1 MELSVQI
8 ENLFRRDRS
17 KLVGFIRER
26 VRSKEEAEDILQDV
40 FANVL
45 AAASEVTEPIENLGA
60 WVFTAIRNRII
71 DSYRKKRPQTFTD
84 TIYSDDEGDVAS
96 FENFLSDITLSPERS
111 LVSRTIREAVL
122 EALGGMEAA
131 RGKRVALLGLTFKP
145 NTDDMRDSPAI
156 AVAQALTDAGVKVRA
171 YDPEGMEQA
180 RPLMRDVEF
189 ASGPYEVAEQADAV
203 VLVTEWDV
211 FRALD
216 LKRLVSRM
224 AQPIFVDLRNVYPSE
239 DLLEAG
245 FSWHAIGRGSS
256 PQPPAMRDP
265 RGETVAQAA
274 RSAVRQRNE
283 R

>member
-1 MELSVQI
+1 MKSVVRENKDMELSVQI

-96 FENFLSDITLSPERS
+96 FENFLSDVTLSPERS

-122 EALGGMEAA
+122 EALDELPKEQKYAFVKNEFEGVSFREMAEETGENINTLLA
-131 RGKRVALLGLTFKP
+131 RKRY
-145 NTDDMRDSPAI
+145 
-156 AVAQALTDAGVKVRA
+156 AVLYLR
-171 YDPEGMEQA
+171 
-180 RPLMRDVEF
+180 
-189 ASGPYEVAEQADAV
+189 
-203 VLVTEWDV
+203 
-211 FRALD
+211 
-216 LKRLVSRM
+216 KRLKE
-224 AQPIFVDLRNVYPSE
+224 LYENLHE
-239 DLLEAG
+239 
-245 FSWHAIGRGSS
+245 
-256 PQPPAMRDP
+256 
-265 RGETVAQAA
+265 
-274 RSAVRQRNE
+274 
-283 R
+283 

>member
-1 MELSVQI
+1 MKTVVRENKDMELSVQI

-96 FENFLSDITLSPERS
+96 FENFLSDVTLSPERS

-122 EALGGMEAA
+122 EALDELPKEQKYAFVKNEFEGVSFREMAEETGENINTLLA
-131 RGKRVALLGLTFKP
+131 RKRY
-145 NTDDMRDSPAI
+145 
-156 AVAQALTDAGVKVRA
+156 AVLYLR
-171 YDPEGMEQA
+171 
-180 RPLMRDVEF
+180 
-189 ASGPYEVAEQADAV
+189 
-203 VLVTEWDV
+203 
-211 FRALD
+211 
-216 LKRLVSRM
+216 KRLKELYENLH
-224 AQPIFVDLRNVYPSE
+224 D
-239 DLLEAG
+239 
-245 FSWHAIGRGSS
+245 
-256 PQPPAMRDP
+256 
-265 RGETVAQAA
+265 
-274 RSAVRQRNE
+274 
-283 R
+283 